1 MQLVSSTRH
10 YHKLNL
16 EVTRYPRGEQSPAQ
30 AQSALE
36 LQRRLFIAAR
46 RQGWANV
53 SVGVE
58 LGYKPMF
65 NDDVHYMSTA
75 LLESARGRG
84 VAKEAE
90 TTWRQPGLAL
100 DPDHPEYLLYSQ
112 VLGRRVLVGVMYMMP
127 LGVEGPQLGG
137 ARTVWHFHLFP
148 AGLCFVGGV
157 VPVGNRNAAGGCTAG
172 AAPRHRS
179 AEMMHVWLLPPP
191 VSPFASSM
199 ECPLE
204 ATSDGTPEGNLRTAE
219 AAPGPKRKQVSPEER
234 FRELLPS
241 LLERRMKEHGF

>member
-1 MQLVSSTRH
+1 MCSICTAAPLCWDGVGLGRRGAAILGALGVRSSASRPGPGDSFH
-10 YHKLNL
+10 
-16 EVTRYPRGEQSPAQ
+16 
-30 AQSALE
+30 
-36 LQRRLFIAAR
+36 F
-46 RQGWANV
+46 
-53 SVGVE
+53 
-58 LGYKPMF
+58 F
-65 NDDVHYMSTA
+65 
-75 LLESARGRG
+75 RG

-157 VPVGNRNAAGGCTAG
+157 VPVGNRNAGGGCTAG

-234 FRELLPS
+234 FRKLLPS